1 MFFNGVMLKTP
12 MPTQHELEM
21 VTLEELVPK
30 DHLLRQI
37 DATVDFEFIR
47 AKVAHL
53 YCADNGRPA
62 LDPVV
67 MFKLLFI
74 GYLFGVRSERQLMR
88 EVQVNVAYRWFARF
102 RLTDKVPDA
111 STFSQNRRRRF
122 TDTTVYQEIFDEIV
136 RQAIKRGLV
145 DGRVLYTDSTH
156 LKANANKGKFDVVKL
171 EQTPAAYTEALNA
184 AVDADRAAHGRK
196 PLDRDDDEP
205 PSSKD
210 TKISRTDPDSGYM
223 VRDDKPKGFFY
234 LDHRTVDA
242 KHAIITDTHVT
253 PASVHD
259 SQPYLDRLD
268 RQRERFEFKVEA
280 VGLDAGYFT
289 PAVCQGLEERGIAG
303 VMGYRTPNH
312 KPGMFYKRQFKYDAY
327 RNEYVCPQGQ
337 ALPYSTTN
345 RLGYREYKS
354 NAQICGRCP
363 VRSQCTNS
371 AIAVKVVTRHVWE
384 RAKERVDA
392 RRLTE
397 WGQRIYARRK
407 QTVERSF
414 ADAERF
420 EFKVEAVGLDA
431 GYFTPAVCQGLEER
445 GIAGVMGYRT
455 PNHKPGMFYK
465 RQFKYDAY
473 RNEYV
478 CPQGQALPYSTT
490 NRLGY
495 REYKSNAQICGRCPV
510 RSQCTNSA
518 IAVKVVTRHVWERA
532 KERVDARRLTEW
544 GQRIYARRK
553 QTVERS
559 FADAKQ
565 LHGHR
570 YARMRG
576 LRKVAEQCLLA
587 AAAQN
592 IKKIAMLLAR
602 KRKKGPA
609 GPDWRFVR
617 MLLRLVSGLRCSFD
631 YPLAANPQS

>member
-1 MFFNGVMLKTP
+1 M
-12 MPTQHELEM
+12 
-21 VTLEELVPK
+21 
-30 DHLLRQI
+30 
-37 DATVDFEFIR
+37 
-47 AKVAHL
+47 
-53 YCADNGRPA
+53 
-62 LDPVV
+62 
-67 MFKLLFI
+67 
-74 GYLFGVRSERQLMR
+74 
-88 EVQVNVAYRWFARF
+88 
-102 RLTDKVPDA
+102 
-111 STFSQNRRRRF
+111 
-122 TDTTVYQEIFDEIV
+122 
-136 RQAIKRGLV
+136 
-145 DGRVLYTDSTH
+145 
-156 LKANANKGKFDVVKL
+156 
-171 EQTPAAYTEALNA
+171 
-184 AVDADRAAHGRK
+184 
-196 PLDRDDDEP
+196 
-205 PSSKD
+205 
-210 TKISRTDPDSGYM
+210 
-223 VRDDKPKGFFY
+223 
-234 LDHRTVDA
+234 DA

-280 VGLDAGYFT
+280 VGLDGATSRRRCARAGG
-289 PAVCQGLEERGIAG
+289 ARDCRGE
-303 VMGYRTPNH
+303 GYRTPNH
-312 KPGMFYKRQFKYDAY
+312 KPA
-327 RNEYVCPQGQ
+327 C
-337 ALPYSTTN
+337 STN
-345 RLGYREYKS
+345 GS
-354 NAQICGRCP
+354 S
-363 VRSQCTNS
+363 VR
-371 AIAVKVVTRHVWE
+371 R
-384 RAKERVDA
+384 
-392 RRLTE
+392 
-397 WGQRIYARRK
+397 
-407 QTVERSF
+407 
-414 ADAERF
+414 
-420 EFKVEAVGLDA
+420 
-431 GYFTPAVCQGLEER
+431 
-445 GIAGVMGYRT
+445 
-455 PNHKPGMFYK
+455 
-465 RQFKYDAY
+465 Y

-592 IKKIAMLLAR
+592 IKKIAMLLVR